1 MLLIPMPRVQHLD
14 VGGLHPGARVDLP
27 RRDPG
32 AVQRRPETIPGS
44 REVGVHGR
52 RPQPGVDADE
62 EQPHVVPGE
71 VVDGRTVVSEQLSMG
86 ESTGGGRHRH
96 SLADLSAGRRPPVG
110 HVPARH
116 DTRHPRTEL
125 CCDWVTTVAHEPT
138 PPLIRRAPSPL
149 GPPRRP
155 LAVGDHLSEAAS
167 RRRRRRTLQRC
178 SAVVATLFLGTS
190 QCDAPETASSIASQA
205 TAPAATT
212 AVAAPATTAG
222 PDARSHRRPHGDHRA
237 RAPATAPTSTAPAR
251 VVIPGPDG
259 TEVAGRCT
267 QYEDLLMIHAPAI
280 GWDVLRM
287 SRLAWR
293 ESNCWAEIRSRTSDS
308 GLLQIND
315 ITLSFLNEALGEPV
329 DAFTLMDPVQNVR
342 AAAALCTFWARN
354 GSSCY
359 QPWSTS

>member
-1 MLLIPMPRVQHLD
+1 MNRPHL
-14 VGGLHPGARVDLP
+14 
-27 RRDPG
+27 
-32 AVQRRPETIPGS
+32 S
-44 REVGVHGR
+44 S
-52 RPQPGVDADE
+52 DA
-62 EQPHVVPGE
+62 
-71 VVDGRTVVSEQLSMG
+71 S
-86 ESTGGGRHRH
+86 
-96 SLADLSAGRRPPVG
+96 
-110 HVPARH
+110 
-116 DTRHPRTEL
+116 PRTS
-125 CCDWVTTVAHEPT
+125 TRPSTHPSMRRSAHT
-138 PPLIRRAPSPL
+138 
-149 GPPRRP
+149 
-155 LAVGDHLSEAAS
+155 GDHLGERLGERPGEADS

-190 QCDAPETASSIASQA
+190 QCDAPDTASSAAGQ
-205 TAPAATT
+205 PAVTTT
-212 AVAAPATTAG
+212 AAPVATVAPVAVPTPPADHTAGHPATTA
-222 PDARSHRRPHGDHRA
+222 AA
-237 RAPATAPTSTAPAR
+237 ATTTPTTAPAR

-315 ITLSFLNEALGEPV
+315 ITLSFLNEALGEQV

>member
-1 MLLIPMPRVQHLD
+1 M
-14 VGGLHPGARVDLP
+14 
-27 RRDPG
+27 
-32 AVQRRPETIPGS
+32 T
-44 REVGVHGR
+44 
-52 RPQPGVDADE
+52 
-62 EQPHVVPGE
+62 
-71 VVDGRTVVSEQLSMG
+71 
-86 ESTGGGRHRH
+86 
-96 SLADLSAGRRPPVG
+96 PV
-110 HVPARH
+110 
-116 DTRHPRTEL
+116 T
-125 CCDWVTTVAHEPT
+125 
-138 PPLIRRAPSPL
+138 RAPESVAIALQRSPMNRPHL
-149 GPPRRP
+149 SSDASPGISARPSNHPSMRRSGHTGDH
-155 LAVGDHLSEAAS
+155 LGDHLSEADQ
-167 RRRRRRTLQRC
+167 RRKRRRTLQRC

-190 QCDAPETASSIASQA
+190 QCDAPDTASSAAGQPAVTTTAAPVA
-205 TAPAATT
+205 TVAPVVAATPT
-212 AVAAPATTAG
+212 ADHTAGHTVDHPTTTAPATTTT
-222 PDARSHRRPHGDHRA
+222 
-237 RAPATAPTSTAPAR
+237 TAPTAPAR
-251 VVIPGPDG
+251 LVIPGPDG

-315 ITLSFLNEALGEPV
+315 ITLSFLNDALGEQV

>member
-1 MLLIPMPRVQHLD
+1 M
-14 VGGLHPGARVDLP
+14 
-27 RRDPG
+27 
-32 AVQRRPETIPGS
+32 
-44 REVGVHGR
+44 
-52 RPQPGVDADE
+52 
-62 EQPHVVPGE
+62 
-71 VVDGRTVVSEQLSMG
+71 
-86 ESTGGGRHRH
+86 HRSAH
-96 SLADLSAGRRPPVG
+96 SGT
-110 HVPARH
+110 H
-116 DTRHPRTEL
+116 
-125 CCDWVTTVAHEPT
+125 
-138 PPLIRRAPSPL
+138 L
-149 GPPRRP
+149 GPH
-155 LAVGDHLSEAAS
+155 LSTHLSEADS
-167 RRRRRRTLQRC
+167 RRKRRRTLQRC

-190 QCDAPETASSIASQA
+190 QCDAPDTASSVASQA
-205 TAPAATT
+205 TATTAATT
-212 AVAAPATTAG
+212 TTAPVAAATASPTVDHTADHVATTVPATT
-222 PDARSHRRPHGDHRA
+222 
-237 RAPATAPTSTAPAR
+237 TTAPAR

-315 ITLSFLNEALGEPV
+315 ITLSFLNETLGEPV

-359 QPWSTS
+359 QPWSTN

>member
-1 MLLIPMPRVQHLD
+1 MNRPHPSSD
-14 VGGLHPGARVDLP
+14 ALHR
-27 RRDPG
+27 
-32 AVQRRPETIPGS
+32 S
-44 REVGVHGR
+44 
-52 RPQPGVDADE
+52 
-62 EQPHVVPGE
+62 
-71 VVDGRTVVSEQLSMG
+71 
-86 ESTGGGRHRH
+86 
-96 SLADLSAGRRPPVG
+96 SA
-110 HVPARH
+110 
-116 DTRHPRTEL
+116 HPRG
-125 CCDWVTTVAHEPT
+125 H
-138 PPLIRRAPSPL
+138 I
-149 GPPRRP
+149 
-155 LAVGDHLSEAAS
+155 GDHLGDHLGEAAS

-205 TAPAATT
+205 SAPVATT
-212 AVAAPATTAG
+212 AVAAPATTSVPT
-222 PDARSHRRPHGDHRA
+222 PDHTADRTA
-237 RAPATAPTSTAPAR
+237 TTAPATTTSTAPAR

-259 TEVAGRCT
+259 TEAPGRCT

-315 ITLSFLNEALGEPV
+315 ITLSFLNETLGEPV